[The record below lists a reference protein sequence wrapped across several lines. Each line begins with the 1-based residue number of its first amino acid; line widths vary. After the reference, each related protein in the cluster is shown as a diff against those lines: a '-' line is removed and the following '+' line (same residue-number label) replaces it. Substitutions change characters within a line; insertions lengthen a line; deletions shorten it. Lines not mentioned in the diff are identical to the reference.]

1 MDWKSASAQSL
12 IEAVPDALVG
22 VDEAGVIQF
31 VNSQTQ
37 ALFGYGPGDLI
48 GEPLETLVPQ
58 TLRTGHIAHR
68 ASYIADPRIRPMGT
82 DMHLVGLRRDGTEFP
97 VDIALSYVKNEDG
110 MVVIAAVRDMT
121 RYQRAEDDRRRAN
134 QLLTVVEG
142 SDDAIIGT
150 TLDGIVTSWNRAA
163 ERIFGYSRE
172 EIMGRSV
179 QPLIPEDRADEMP
192 AILAAIFAGHHV
204 DHFES
209 ARIRKDGTVL
219 TVALGVS
226 AIRDTASEIVG
237 LSTTARNVSE
247 AKQAFEAAR
256 SMMEASLDSLV
267 AISPDGKIT
276 DANQATVTLTGVPRA
291 RLIGS
296 DFSQYFTDPAKAEEL
311 YQKALTE
318 GITGGHRLTLRHH
331 NGRDTRAEVLYNA
344 TVHRDANGNA
354 LAVFATARDVT
365 EEARAFEAA
374 RSMIEASLD
383 SLVAISPE
391 GKITDANQATVRL
404 TGVPREELIGT
415 NFSQYFTEPAQAEAI
430 YQHVQSEGAVSD
442 YPLTLRRRN
451 GHDTFTEV
459 RYNASVYR
467 DEDGEMLGV
476 FAAARDVTDQMVAQ
490 REVAEQQSR
499 AQARLEE
506 LERFQRLI
514 VGRELK
520 MIALKKEIEYLHREA
535 PGDPDDPDDSSQH
548 D

>member
-1 MDWKSASAQSL
+1 MDWKSAEYQAL
-12 IEAVPDALVG
+12 LEAVPDALVG
-22 VDEAGVIQF
+22 VDDAGVIQF

-37 ALFGYGPGDLI
+37 SLFGYGPGDLV
-48 GEPLETLVPQ
+48 GAPLETLMPQ

-68 ASYIADPRIRPMGT
+68 ASYMADPRIRPMGT
-82 DMHLVGLRRDGTEFP
+82 DMNLVGLRRDGTEFP
-97 VDIALSYVKNEDG
+97 VDIALSYVQDGDG

-121 RYQRAEDDRRRAN
+121 PYRRAEADRRRADR
-134 QLLTVVEG
+134 LLAIIEY

-150 TLDGIVTSWNRAA
+150 TLEGIVTSWNPAA
-163 ERIFGYSRE
+163 ERIFAYSAE
-172 EIMGRSV
+172 EIIGRSV
-179 QPLIPEDRADEMP
+179 QPLIPDDRADEMP
-192 AILAAIFAGHHV
+192 AILTRIMAGRHV

-219 TVALGVS
+219 TVSLGVS
-226 AIRDTASEIVG
+226 AIRDPECEIIG

-291 RLIGS
+291 RLIGT
-296 DFSQYFTDPAKAEEL
+296 DFSQYFTDPAKADEV
-311 YQKALTE
+311 YQRALTE
-318 GITGGHRLTLRHH
+318 DVTGGHRLTLRHH
-331 NGRDTRAEVLYNA
+331 NGRDTLTEVLYNA

-365 EEARAFEAA
+365 EQSRAFEAA

-391 GKITDANQATVRL
+391 GKITDANLATVRL

-415 NFSQYFTEPAQAEAI
+415 NFSQYFTDPAKAEAI
-430 YQHVQSEGAVSD
+430 HQRVLSEGAASD
-442 YPLTLRRRN
+442 YPLTLRHRD
-451 GHDTFTEV
+451 GHETLTEV

-467 DEDGEMLGV
+467 DSGGGVLGV

-490 REVAEQQSR
+490 REVAEQQAR
-499 AQARLEE
+499 EQARLEE
-506 LERFQRLI
+506 LERFQRLT

-520 MIALKKEIEYLHREA
+520 MIELKKEIEYLQKF
-535 PGDPDDPDDSSQH
+535 GPDDRDESSH
-548 D
+548 ED